1 MAIVGGS
8 RYVCRSLEFRMAH
21 VLRVADHLSPAALER
36 RYLTC
41 TDVGE
46 RERLHCVLL
55 KQEGRS
61 SKDIATLFRKREDWV
76 RRVVRRYNEGGP
88 DAMKDGRQGNG
99 SPRMLDEATMARL
112 ESALE
117 QPHHDGGF
125 WSGPKVAAWIA
136 EHVGVECTNRTGWVY
151 LRRLGYSVQ
160 RPRPKHPD
168 ADPEA
173 QEAFKKGGSPTTFL
187 AWLEPIPTP

>member
-1 MAIVGGS
+1 
-8 RYVCRSLEFRMAH
+8 MAH
-21 VLRVADHLSPAALER
+21 VLRVAPHLSPGALEK
-36 RYLTC
+36 RYLAC
-41 TDVGE
+41 PDVGE

-61 SKDIATLFRKREDWV
+61 SKDIAALFRKREDWV

-88 DAMKDGRQGNG
+88 EAMQDGRRSNG
-99 SPRMLDEATMARL
+99 SSRMLDDASTARL
-112 ESALE
+112 EMAL
-117 QPHHDGGF
+117 QKAPIDGGF

-136 EHVGVECTNRTGWVY
+136 EYVGIECTNRTGWAY

-173 QEAFKKGGSPTTFL
+173 QAAFKKGGSPTTFL
-187 AWLEPIPTP
+187 AWLRPIQTR

>member
-1 MAIVGGS
+1 
-8 RYVCRSLEFRMAH
+8 MAH
-21 VLRVADHLSPAALER
+21 ILRVAPHLPPAALEK
-36 RYLTC
+36 RYLEC
-41 TDVGE
+41 ADVGE

-61 SKDIATLFRKREDWV
+61 SKEIAAFFRKREDWV
-76 RRVVRRYNEGGP
+76 RRTVRRYNEHGP
-88 DAMKDGRQGNG
+88 DAMKDGRRNNG
-99 SPRMLDEATMARL
+99 SSRLLDDAAMASL
-112 ESALE
+112 DAALQ
-117 QPHHDGGF
+117 QPHPDGGL

-136 EHVGVECTNRTGWVY
+136 ENVGVDCTNRTGWAY
-151 LRRLGYSVQ
+151 LKRLGYSIQ

-187 AWLEPIPTP
+187 AWLTPIRTP